1 MKKVSLML
9 AVLFLF
15 SGLCFAGRGGSAS
28 NNYGRA
34 TKTNY
39 HGANKTT
46 TKWSNSG
53 PTSITKEEH
62 IQYKDGSSKHVYTRG
77 NGSKQ
82 TINHKK

>member
-1 MKKVSLML
+1 MKKISLML

-15 SGLCFAGRGGSAS
+15 SGLSYAKGSGNS
-28 NNYGRA
+28 NNNYGRA

-39 HGANKTT
+39 HGANKTST
-46 TKWSNSG
+46 NWSNSG
-53 PTSITKEEH
+53 PTSITKEEY

-77 NGSKQ
+77 NGTKQ